1 MPLETIETPY
11 QQSDEKIISKLE
23 ADKENGL
30 TGKEAEKRLSEFGP
44 NKLHEEKQKSVW
56 QILLDQI
63 LNPVIYLLVVAVT
76 VSFAFGDIP
85 EAIAIIVVILLNTAI
100 GFWMEF
106 QARQSMKA
114 LKKLDRRKS
123 IVIRDGEETEI
134 DAEDMVPGDLLVLS
148 AGELVTADARIT
160 EASQLKADESAL
172 TGESVP
178 VDKVNEVLE
187 GEKGVG
193 DRSNMV
199 FKGTV
204 ITNGSGRALVIRT
217 GMETEL
223 GDISKMVSDAET
235 EEVPL
240 TRKLESLSKK
250 LIWATLILAAVF
262 FLVGWLTG
270 KEIYE
275 LVQTAIA
282 WTIAAIPEGLPIV
295 ASIALARGMLRLSK
309 KQVIVKRLA
318 AVETLG
324 ETTVIFTDKTGTL
337 TLNKLHVEKLLPAD
351 QAYDAEEA
359 SHEQTILL
367 RKIMTLCNNAELN
380 EEESSG
386 DPLEIAS
393 LEYVQQENEE
403 QYLEW
408 LSMERVG
415 ELPFDSDRMM
425 MAAAH
430 RDGSDYFIAVKGAP
444 EKVVDACE
452 SWITGDEE
460 EGLNKKKKNE
470 LIEINDRMAGDGLRV
485 IALAKREAGQ
495 APDEDEMLENLVFCG
510 FVGYID
516 PPREEV
522 RDSIDTCHNAGIEV
536 VMLTGDHPG
545 TASEIASQ
553 INLDDRKDKAIHGTN
568 LDSLS
573 PEEMRERNV
582 FARVDPSQKLSIIE
596 SFQEQGEIVGMT
608 GDGVND
614 APALKK
620 ADIGIAMGK
629 KGTQVAQEVSDM
641 VLKDDAFS
649 SIVSAIREGRIVF
662 GNIQKFIVYQL
673 SYHLSEIIVIA
684 AISFSLFY
692 LPLLPLQL
700 LFLNLLSDV
709 FPALA
714 LGIGEGHPDVMNHPP
729 NDKDKPIIPKEKW
742 IQIGTYALVL
752 AMAVTGS
759 YLFAYFYWDLGKDI
773 CNNVAFFS
781 LAFAQLWHV
790 FNMRDNEENLFNN
803 QVTRNKYIW
812 MALAFCSAALVLAYV
827 IPGIREILSFQILD
841 FRTWVL
847 IGITSILPLIV
858 IQLIK
863 KLSK

>member
-1 MPLETIETPY
+1 MTETPY
-11 QQSDEKIISKLE
+11 LQTTEEVQEELNANPSE
-23 ADKENGL
+23 GL
-30 TGKEAEKRLSEFGP
+30 TTDEAEKRLSEYGR
-44 NKLHEEKQKSVW
+44 NKLREEDQKSLW
-56 QILLDQI
+56 EILLDQI
-63 LNPVIYLLVVAVT
+63 LNPVIYLLVIAVI

-114 LKKLDRRKS
+114 LKALDKRMAK
-123 IVIRDGEETEI
+123 VIRDGEETEI
-134 DAEDMVPGDLLVLS
+134 NAEEIVPGDILVLS
-148 AGELVTADARIT
+148 AGELVTADARII
-160 EASQLKADESAL
+160 EQSQLKADESAL

-178 VDKVNEVLE
+178 VQKQAESLDQ
-187 GEKGVG
+187 EKGVG
-193 DRSNMV
+193 DRINMV
-199 FKGTV
+199 FKGTA
-204 ITNGSGRALVIRT
+204 ITNGSGKGLVVTT

-223 GDISKMVSDAET
+223 GDISKMVSDAEK

-240 TRKLESLSKK
+240 TKKLESLSKK
-250 LIWATLILAAVF
+250 LIWATLGLAAAF
-262 FLVGWLTG
+262 FLTGWLSG
-270 KEIYE
+270 KDLYE

-295 ASIALARGMLRLSK
+295 ASIALARGMLRLSRK
-309 KQVIVKRLA
+309 NVIVKRLA

-337 TLNKLHVEKLLPAD
+337 TMNQLHVEKILTPGMSYSTD
-351 QAYDAEEA
+351 QEPDEDSIRE
-359 SHEQTILL
+359 IL
-367 RKIMTLCNNAELN
+367 KISVLCNDAVLENDEGKP
-380 EEESSG
+380 SG

-393 LEYVQQENEE
+393 LDYADDHAGEDYRKWQELTREE
-403 QYLEW
+403 
-408 LSMERVG
+408 

-425 MAAAH
+425 MATAHQDDSGYYVAA
-430 RDGSDYFIAVKGAP
+430 KGAV
-444 EKVVDACE
+444 EKLLDVCD
-452 SWITGDEE
+452 STLTSGEE
-460 EGLNKKKKNE
+460 EPLTDDRKKE
-470 LIEINDRMAGDGLRV
+470 LVDINDEMAGDGLRV
-485 IALAKREAGQ
+485 IGVAKKTTSDK
-495 APDEDEMLENLVFCG
+495 PDRDHMLEGLTFCG
-510 FVGYID
+510 MIGYLD

-522 RDSIDTCHNAGIEV
+522 RESIDTCHNAGIQV
-536 VMLTGDHPG
+536 VMVTGDHPG
-545 TASEIASQ
+545 TALKIARQVHLTDEEDQPVHGEKLDEISKEEK
-553 INLDDRKDKAIHGTN
+553 LRTN
-568 LDSLS
+568 IFS
-573 PEEMRERNV
+573 
-582 FARVDPSQKLSIIE
+582 RVDPRQKLSIIE
-596 SFQEQGEIVGMT
+596 TYQENGEIVGMT

-662 GNIQKFIVYQL
+662 GNIQKFIIYQL

-684 AISFSLFY
+684 VVSFTLFY

-714 LGIGEGHPDVMNHPP
+714 LGIGEGHPRVMEHPP
-729 NDKDKPIIPKEKW
+729 NDKDKPIIPRQKW
-742 IQIGTYALVL
+742 IQIGVYAVVL
-752 AMAVTGS
+752 AGAITGA
-759 YLFAYFYWDLGKDI
+759 YFFAYSYWGLSKEI

-790 FNMRDNEENLFNN
+790 FNMRDNEEPVFNN

-812 MALAFCSAALVLAYV
+812 MALALCSAALMAAYF
-827 IPGIREILSFQILD
+827 IPGLRDILSFQVLD
-841 FRTWVL
+841 LRTWGL
-847 IGITSILPLIV
+847 IAVTSFIPLII

-863 KLSK
+863 ILKTK